1 MRREA
6 VSVNSPILVSTK
18 INWQNAFFFLLVF
31 SSRNSRIFWHFFLYA
46 FFLLIIFKLICCYT
60 PLRHLEKSCSR
71 ICAMNLEVMETQVGR
86 RDELIRAEVETA
98 VPSKTLPSAATVVCN
113 RDKVCIWF
121 PRKQYNEKPKKPV
134 LIVLFCTTVNF
145 TVYSSRSFEEWA
157 TLKHIY
163 ASNFQPSLLLIV
175 TF

>member
-1 MRREA
+1 MLFF
-6 VSVNSPILVSTK
+6 SVDYLQID
-18 INWQNAFFFLLVF
+18 
-31 SSRNSRIFWHFFLYA
+31 
-46 FFLLIIFKLICCYT
+46 CCYT
-60 PLRHLEKSCSR
+60 PLRYLEKSCGR

-98 VPSKTLPSAATVVCN
+98 IPSKTLPCAATVFCN

-121 PRKQYNEKPKKPV
+121 PRKQYNEKPKNPV
-134 LIVLFCTTVNF
+134 LIVLFCTTVKF